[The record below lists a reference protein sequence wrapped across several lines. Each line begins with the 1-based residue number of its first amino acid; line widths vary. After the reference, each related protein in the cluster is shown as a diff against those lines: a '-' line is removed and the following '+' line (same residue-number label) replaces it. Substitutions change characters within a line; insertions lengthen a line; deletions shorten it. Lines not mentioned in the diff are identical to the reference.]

1 LGSDAID
8 TDAAML
14 HAAAS
19 HFFRCPADL
28 WIDSVPI
35 RGMTVAALIQ
45 ERSILTSMARVYNWS
60 CIGVREE
67 EHHPDS
73 LTVENIGRRI
83 LALVS
88 SMLSPACWWLADAR
102 YVLSG
107 LIYVRCYTQ

>member
-1 LGSDAID
+1 MDIGVVD

-14 HAAAS
+14 HVAAS
-19 HFFRCPADL
+19 SFFRCPADL

-45 ERSILTSMARVYNWS
+45 SRSIIPSMARVYNWS
-60 CIGVREE
+60 CIGIREE

-88 SMLSPACWWLADAR
+88 SMLSPACWWLADAK
-102 YVLSG
+102 
-107 LIYVRCYTQ
+107 